1 MRSASPHGLGHGARL
16 APTEAHA
23 RAADARRRAE
33 PAPGPD
39 ARPEP
44 PAPALFEDY
53 AAFARAARRAAAAVG
68 TRAAPGERRDAVA
81 DVCWRACADAVAR
94 RVPPPRTLAVAWV
107 PQLIQELGA
116 STRVEARALRRAV
129 RARCVRPPLQRATTE
144 TLPARSPTRT
154 SSADEARRKLRDAEL
169 QVLLRVT
176 LSADARRLQDRD
188 FRAVRAIVEHA
199 SFALNAPHVRC
210 EPPRRARPADDADY
224 HVDYASLPSFVATA
238 LQPPLS
244 TLAPEVLDRLAA
256 ALELASQD
264 EPPPPPRRR
273 PRQNDDGAW
282 PAPARSMLPPAKRPR
297 LERRAS
303 SSGGAP
309 SGGSGAAF
317 CRRRPPRSAGRQRRR
332 RRRPRRRPPRRRRA
346 RARAARRR
354 RRRGRRSRSRAAHA
368 RPPPPPPAAP
378 PPVRAPLRA
387 RLARPRGVAAAARR
401 VDAAPRPRLAR
412 RRRPP
417 RAARRR
423 APRLGGTRAGARAVA
438 GGPRPADARRRGLAV
453 AAAPTRRARA
463 RAGRRRRG
471 GSAAARRSA
480 RRARPRP
487 RPRRR
492 RVRSSRR
499 DYRRDAAM
507 FELAGERGRGRGRRG
522 AARGPSRAARSASRA
537 AGLLTAR
544 RSFLRVSLRYITR
557 TVPVNCNLRSP
568 DAPTDLSMQKHS
580 GRWCMRAQGRG
591 RDGADGRESSG
602 VNDSRL
608 TTSSTGR
615 GCCSAP

>member
-1 MRSASPHGLGHGARL
+1 M
-16 APTEAHA
+16 
-23 RAADARRRAE
+23 
-33 PAPGPD
+33 
-39 ARPEP
+39 
-44 PAPALFEDY
+44 FEDY
-53 AAFARAARRAAAAVG
+53 AAFARAAG
-68 TRAAPGERRDAVA
+68 GGGGRRDAGRARRAPRRVA
-81 DVCWRACADAVAR
+81 GACWRACADSVAR

-244 TLAPEVLDRLAA
+244 TLAPEVLDRFAA

-309 SGGSGAAF
+309 SGGSWAAF
-317 CRRRPPRSAGRQRRR
+317 CAATAAAPAPAAPAAPSTTPAPPAAAPAPRA
-332 RRRPRRRPPRRRRA
+332 RPRRAPASAPRSSQPRA
-346 RARAARRR
+346 RTRT
-354 RRRGRRSRSRAAHA
+354 

-378 PPVRAPLRA
+378 PPVRAPLRRA
-387 RLARPRGVAAAARR
+387 GSLDRAGSLRLLGASTQRR
-401 VDAAPRPRLAR
+401 VLGSLAGDAR
-412 RRRPP
+412 
-417 RAARRR
+417 RAARRPAPPPQPPCAR
-423 APRLGGTRAGARAVA
+423 APAPARSPA
-438 GGPRPADARRRGLAV
+438 GPRPADARRRGLAV
-453 AAAPTRRARA
+453 AAAPARRRP
-463 RAGRRRRG
+463 RAGRRR
-471 GSAAARRSA
+471 A
-480 RRARPRP
+480 P
-487 RPRRR
+487 PRRLGR
-492 RVRSSRR
+492 RTPLGLDGRAAPAPAAPAPVLAPRIIA
-499 DYRRDAAM
+499 DAAT
-507 FELAGERGRGRGRRG
+507 FELAGGDDEG
-522 AARGPSRAARSASRA
+522 AARRRAVAR
-537 AGLLTAR
+537 GKAR
-544 RSFLRVSLRYITR
+544 V
-557 TVPVNCNLRSP
+557 
-568 DAPTDLSMQKHS
+568 
-580 GRWCMRAQGRG
+580 RG
-591 RDGADGRESSG
+591 RLAF
-602 VNDSRL
+602 
-608 TTSSTGR
+608 
-615 GCCSAP
+615 

>member
-1 MRSASPHGLGHGARL
+1 MEPASPPPKRTPAPRTPVGARNQPK
-16 APTEAHA
+16 APT
-23 RAADARRRAE
+23 
-33 PAPGPD
+33 PG
-39 ARPEP
+39 RSR

-53 AAFARAARRAAAAVG
+53 AAFSRAARRAAAAVG

-303 SSGGAP
+303 SSSGGAP
-309 SGGSGAAF
+309 SGGSWAAF
-317 CRRRPPRSAGRQRRR
+317 CAATAAAPAPAAPAAPSTTPAPPAAAPAPRA
-332 RRRPRRRPPRRRRA
+332 RPRRAPASAPRSSQPLA
-346 RARAARRR
+346 RTRT
-354 RRRGRRSRSRAAHA
+354 

-378 PPVRAPLRA
+378 PPVRAPLRRAGSLDRAGSLRLLGASTQRRVLGSLAGDASA
-387 RLARPRGVAAAARR
+387 RRAPPRSAASAMARAPAPARSPAARGPQTL
-401 VDAAPRPRLAR
+401 VDAASPS
-412 RRRPP
+412 PP
-417 RAARRR
+417 RQR
-423 APRLGGTRAGARAVA
+423 GG
-438 GGPRPADARRRGLAV
+438 
-453 AAAPTRRARA
+453 ARA
-463 RAGRRRRG
+463 RAAAARRRG
-471 GSAAARRSA
+471 GSAAARRSGSTGAPAPAPAAPAPVLAPRIIAETPPYLNSPESEDEGEGLAA
-480 RRARPRP
+480 RRRAVARGKE
-487 RPRRR
+487 
-492 RVRSSRR
+492 RVRGR
-499 DYRRDAAM
+499 
-507 FELAGERGRGRGRRG
+507 LA
-522 AARGPSRAARSASRA
+522 
-537 AGLLTAR
+537 
-544 RSFLRVSLRYITR
+544 F
-557 TVPVNCNLRSP
+557 
-568 DAPTDLSMQKHS
+568 
-580 GRWCMRAQGRG
+580 
-591 RDGADGRESSG
+591 
-602 VNDSRL
+602 
-608 TTSSTGR
+608 
-615 GCCSAP
+615 